1 MPETREQRIQR
12 RLEEATERSRQ
23 EEKIKGGIASI
34 WESMNPAQK
43 IGMSPVGFPV
53 TDIIGA
59 AGDAKM
65 YLDEP
70 ETRSGLNY
78 ALSGLG
84 LLPFVPAAASTVLK
98 KTKDTPMTKLFHGT
112 RHEWEGGKPDLEYF
126 DTGEG
131 SQGPFGRGIHFVTKP
146 EIGKRYQFTQ
156 KSRQPGETVEEL
168 MKRRKFPVTGRI
180 YETEIP
186 SEYMDQM
193 LDLSKNLSEQSKP
206 IKTALKKM
214 GAKIDAFKKHDPV
227 LGEVLPDINFK
238 KLIDEGDQS
247 VLRGLGSRKAEAM
260 AHGMRTDSMLFL
272 KIYED
277 YLGMNEASKLFDKAG
292 IRGTKYRII
301 KQDYPD
307 YPDVPKDWEGFNVV
321 VWDPDVL
328 AQTERAKVLTE
339 GTQLKD
345 PNRRWTQIDPNF
357 PKVTKKAHGGIV
369 DKAIVGG
376 ERYI

>member
-1 MPETREQRIQR
+1 
-12 RLEEATERSRQ
+12 
-23 EEKIKGGIASI
+23 
-34 WESMNPAQK
+34 
-43 IGMSPVGFPV
+43 
-53 TDIIGA
+53 
-59 AGDAKM
+59 M
-65 YLDEP
+65 YRDEP

-84 LLPFVPAAASTVLK
+84 LLPFVPSVASTVLK

-131 SQGPFGRGIHFVTKP
+131 IQGPFGRGIHFVTKP

-156 KSRQPGETVEEL
+156 KARQTGETAEEAI
-168 MKRRKFPVTGRI
+168 KRRMFPVTGRI

-214 GAKIDAFKKHDPV
+214 GAKIDALKKHDPV
-227 LGEVLPDINFK
+227 IGEVLPDINFK
-238 KLIDEGDQS
+238 KLIDEGDQG
-247 VLRGLGSRKAEAM
+247 VLKDIGGK
-260 AHGMRTDSMLFL
+260 HGRTVHQGMNTDSMLVL

-277 YLGMNEASKLFDKAG
+277 YLGMDEASRLFERAG
-292 IRGTKYRII
+292 IRGTKYKII

-307 YPDVPKDWEGFNVV
+307 YPDIPKDWEGFNVV
-321 VWDPDVL
+321 VWDSDVL
-328 AQTERAKVLTE
+328 AQTEKAKVLTE
-339 GTQLKD
+339 GTQWKD
-345 PNRRWTQIDPNF
+345 PTKRWTQIDPKY
-357 PKVTKKAHGGIV
+357 PKTTKKAHGGIV

>member
-1 MPETREQRIQR
+1 
-12 RLEEATERSRQ
+12 
-23 EEKIKGGIASI
+23 
-34 WESMNPAQK
+34 
-43 IGMSPVGFPV
+43 
-53 TDIIGA
+53 
-59 AGDAKM
+59 
-65 YLDEP
+65 
-70 ETRSGLNY
+70 
-78 ALSGLG
+78 
-84 LLPFVPAAASTVLK
+84 
-98 KTKDTPMTKLFHGT
+98 
-112 RHEWEGGKPDLEYF
+112 
-126 DTGEG
+126 
-131 SQGPFGRGIHFVTKP
+131 
-146 EIGKRYQFTQ
+146 
-156 KSRQPGETVEEL
+156 
-168 MKRRKFPVTGRI
+168 VTGRI

-247 VLRGLGSRKAEAM
+247 VLRGLGSRKAEEMAM
-260 AHGMRTDSMLFL
+260 GMRTDSMLFL

-292 IRGTKYRII
+292 IRGTKYKII

-339 GTQLKD
+339 GTQWKD
-345 PNRRWTQIDPNF
+345 PNRRWTQIDPKY
-357 PKVTKKAHGGIV
+357 PKGTKKAHGGSV
-369 DKAIVGG
+369 DKAITGG
-376 ERYI
+376 SKDI

>member
-1 MPETREQRIQR
+1 
-12 RLEEATERSRQ
+12 
-23 EEKIKGGIASI
+23 
-34 WESMNPAQK
+34 
-43 IGMSPVGFPV
+43 
-53 TDIIGA
+53 
-59 AGDAKM
+59 M
-65 YLDEP
+65 YKEEP
-70 ETRSGLNY
+70 ETRTGLNY

-84 LLPFVPAAASTVLK
+84 LIPGVPAAASTVLK

-131 SQGPFGRGIHFVTKP
+131 IQGPFGRGIHFVTKP

-156 KSRQPGETVEEL
+156 KAKQTGETVEEL
-168 MKRRKFPVTGRI
+168 IKRRKFPVTGRI

-247 VLRGLGSRKAEAM
+247 VLRGLGSRKAEEMAM
-260 AHGMRTDSMLFL
+260 GMRTDSMLFL

-292 IRGTKYRII
+292 IRGTKYKII

-339 GTQLKD
+339 GTQWKD
-345 PNRRWTQIDPNF
+345 PNRRWTQIDPKY
-357 PKVTKKAHGGIV
+357 PKGTKKAHGGSV
-369 DKAIVGG
+369 DKAITGG
-376 ERYI
+376 SKDI